1 MKRAL
6 DDDFTAFRNKVSEM
20 KKKYILKCEE
30 LASLIEAKHKE
41 ISALFAE
48 TSSLR
53 VEITQKLY
61 VFTFI
66 LGSMLL
72 FGIL

>member
-1 MKRAL
+1 MAL
-6 DDDFTAFRNKVSEM
+6 DDDVTALRNKVSEM
-20 KKKYILKCEE
+20 EKKYILKCEE
-30 LASLIEAKHKE
+30 LVSLNEAKDKE

-53 VEITQKLY
+53 VEIAQKLY

-66 LGSMLL
+66 LRSMLL
-72 FGIL
+72 FSIL